1 MAYVRTRT
9 FCCCL
14 PVRFGVFVLAT
25 LGVLIG
31 GLLTIGGWL
40 QVAHM
45 IQHPLSQRD
54 TVALY
59 IQTVMFT
66 LLAVVSIFGFI
77 GAATRRRTL
86 LNIYWMVLSAHL
98 LFSIASGIFSIYS
111 MFNEGVTSQLTEQ
124 CADAAVDD
132 ITNQFCGN
140 GMTVVKG
147 IIIAFFV
154 ISWLFQLYGCIIIAN
169 YVDQLDEEKAQYP
182 PTKTGFRAS
191 TAIPVTTYNSYGGAN
206 YAFTPP
212 VSSRFD
218 GHGQNR
224 V

>member
-1 MAYVRTRT
+1 
-9 FCCCL
+9 
-14 PVRFGVFVLAT
+14 VLYSD
-25 LGVLIG
+25 LFF
-31 GLLTIGGWL
+31 
-40 QVAHM
+40 H
-45 IQHPLSQRD
+45 R
-54 TVALY
+54 
-59 IQTVMFT
+59 
-66 LLAVVSIFGFI
+66 FI

-154 ISWLFQLYGCIIIAN
+154 ISWLFQLCPYLLIFSICNPLNHI
-169 YVDQLDEEKAQYP
+169 
-182 PTKTGFRAS
+182 
-191 TAIPVTTYNSYGGAN
+191 
-206 YAFTPP
+206 
-212 VSSRFD
+212 SSRWMHYHRQLRRPIRRREGPISAHED
-218 GHGQNR
+218 R
-224 V
+224 VPRQYCYTCHNLQLVWGC